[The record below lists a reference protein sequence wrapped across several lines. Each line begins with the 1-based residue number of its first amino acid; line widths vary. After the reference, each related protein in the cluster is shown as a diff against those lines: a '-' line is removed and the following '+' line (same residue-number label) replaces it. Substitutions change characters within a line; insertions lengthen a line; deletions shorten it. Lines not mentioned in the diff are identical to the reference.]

1 MKPDIGQLMKQLQ
14 SVQSK
19 MEEAQQALA
28 QEDVTGEAGAG
39 LVKVT
44 ISGRHQ
50 VRRVQIDPSLLGDDR
65 ALLED
70 LVAAAT
76 NDALRRVET
85 LVQERMGSMAA
96 GMGMPGSMTF

>member
-1 MKPDIGQLMKQLQ
+1 MKPDISQLMKQLQ

-19 MEEAQQALA
+19 IEEAQQALA

-85 LVQERMGSMAA
+85 LVQERMGSMAS
-96 GMGMPGSMTF
+96 GMGMPGSMKF